1 MPLRGPNIKC
11 MLRQVPCITLGSR
24 QAEGE
29 PVKRF
34 IMLQHNLFKVV
45 LNHNARGFEQPDAI
59 PFRHI
64 GPRRNGTKE
73 LPGTIPISGS
83 QGITS
88 MSCSKRDGFSPPVT
102 EKSFVSIR
110 LQERRYGKMGLRG
123 LGQGWRQLRLTEM
136 GRTTS

>member
-1 MPLRGPNIKC
+1 
-11 MLRQVPCITLGSR
+11 
-24 QAEGE
+24 
-29 PVKRF
+29 
-34 IMLQHNLFKVV
+34 MLQHNLFKVV

-73 LPGTIPISGS
+73 LPGTIPINGS

-136 GRTTS
+136 GRTTSPRRWLSNDSATSRRQERQPLQLHNGPPPLKGN